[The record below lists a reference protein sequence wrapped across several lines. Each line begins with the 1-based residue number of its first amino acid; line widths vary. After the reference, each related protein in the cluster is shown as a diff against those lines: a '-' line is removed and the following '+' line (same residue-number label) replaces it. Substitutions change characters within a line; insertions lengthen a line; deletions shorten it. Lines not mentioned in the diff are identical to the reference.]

1 MRRLT
6 TRIVPLLAAF
16 AAVLPATALAQAP
29 SGGAQAP
36 SGGAQAPTGA
46 PPPFQLSGGGNALLG
61 RKVRFRG
68 AVEPKLAGRPVV
80 VQYLDP
86 TTQAWTKQ
94 ARTTVNDD
102 GTFAARW
109 KPRRIGQFR
118 TRAIVGGGAK
128 AASASPEL
136 TLTVFRP
143 AIATWYGP
151 GFYGNKTACGIE
163 LTEQTIGVAHRS
175 LPCGTN
181 VAVRYGST
189 TITVPVIDRGPYSGE
204 AKWDLTAAAAALLGF
219 TQTGRIGAIRLDPP
233 PAQPASR

>member
-6 TRIVPLLAAF
+6 TRILPCIAAI
-16 AAVLPATALAQAP
+16 AAVIPATAVAQTP
-29 SGGAQAP
+29 SGGAEAP
-36 SGGAQAPTGA
+36 SGAPS
-46 PPPFQLSGGGNALLG
+46 PFQLSGNGNALLG
-61 RKVRFRG
+61 KKVRFRG
-68 AVEPKLAGRPVV
+68 AVEPKLAGRRVV

-94 ARTTVNDD
+94 ARTTVKDD
-102 GTFAARW
+102 GSFVARW

-118 TRAIVGGGAK
+118 TRAIVGGEAQ

-151 GFYGNKTACGIE
+151 GFYGNTTACGIE
-163 LTEQTIGVAHRS
+163 LTEQTIGIAHRS

-181 VAVRYGST
+181 VAVRYGKT

-204 AKWDLTAAAAALLGF
+204 AKWDLTAAAAQLLGF
-219 TQTGRIGAIRLDPP
+219 TQTDRIGAIRLDPP
-233 PAQPASR
+233 PAQPASK

>member
-6 TRIVPLLAAF
+6 TRIVPCLAAI

-29 SGGAQAP
+29 SGGAEAPAGAP
-36 SGGAQAPTGA
+36 S
-46 PPPFQLSGGGNALLG
+46 PFQLSGGGNALLG
-61 RKVRFRG
+61 KKVRFRG
-68 AVEPKLAGRPVV
+68 AVEPKLAGRAVV

-86 TTQAWTKQ
+86 VTEAWTKQ
-94 ARTTVNDD
+94 AHTTVNDD
-102 GTFAARW
+102 GTFVARW

-118 TRAIVGGGAK
+118 TRAVVGGGAK

-151 GFYGNKTACGIE
+151 GFYGNTTACGIE
-163 LTEQTIGVAHRS
+163 LTEETVGVAHRS

-189 TITVPVIDRGPYSGE
+189 TIVVPVIDRGPYSGE
-204 AKWDLTAAAAALLGF
+204 AKWDLTAAAAQMLGF
-219 TQTGRIGAIRLDPP
+219 TETDRIGAIRLDPP
-233 PAQPASR
+233 AQPASK